1 MIVNIVKVII
11 RNKVTNKILYY
22 LIELMQIN
30 EILTKKGLMWKI
42 HLLVRVTKDLLILYY
57 EQVVLKAKL
66 IKQELQKKIAK
77 VLTFSN

>member
-30 EILTKKGLMWKI
+30 EILTKKGLM
-42 HLLVRVTKDLLILYY
+42 
-57 EQVVLKAKL
+57 
-66 IKQELQKKIAK
+66 
-77 VLTFSN
+77 